1 MGDYSPVKKEKKN
14 DKCRGVFTFKQP
26 HILTKNCHFMVVKG
40 YKGHQ
45 TEDRTEK
52 RAARAKTGR
61 FFFLPL
67 SLLNLPD
74 LTNRFTGFIKL

>member
-1 MGDYSPVKKEKKN
+1 MSWCVYVQTAS
-14 DKCRGVFTFKQP
+14 
-26 HILTKNCHFMVVKG
+26 HINLELSFHGRKG
-40 YKGHQ
+40 LQGHQ

-52 RAARAKTGR
+52 RAARAKTGC
-61 FFFLPL
+61 FCFLPL